1 MARIIA
7 FVNQKGGVAKTTSA
21 INVGAGLALA
31 GKKVL
36 LIDLDAQGHLTFS
49 LGVDAYEL
57 DNTVYE
63 VFKGDADASQA
74 ILSIDNKYDLIPSD
88 IRLSG
93 LEMELSA
100 MAGREFILK
109 EALEAIESQYDYI
122 LLDCPPSL
130 ALITLNALTAAKE
143 KFIPIQ
149 AEFLALHGMKQ
160 LLQVVELVR
169 KRLNP
174 ALSLAGVITT
184 FYDRRKLLNQQVQE
198 KIITTF
204 GDKSFKTMIRNNVAL
219 AEAQAFNLDI
229 FAYKP
234 TSNGAKDYKDLV
246 DEILLQEEKQHE

>member
-36 LIDLDAQGHLTFS
+36 MVDLDAQGHLTFG
-49 LGVDAYEL
+49 LGVSAHKM
-57 DNTVYE
+57 DNTIYE
-63 VFKGDADASQA
+63 VFKEGIDASQA
-74 ILSIDNKYDLIPSD
+74 VLNVAGRYDIIPAD
-88 IRLSG
+88 IRLSS

-100 MAGREFILK
+100 IAGRELILK
-109 EALEAIESQYDYI
+109 EALEQIEAQYDYI
-122 LLDCPPSL
+122 LLDCPP
-130 ALITLNALTAAKE
+130 ALGLLTLNGLTAAKE
-143 KFIPIQ
+143 VFVPIQ

-160 LLQVVELVR
+160 LLQVIELVR

-234 TSNGAKDYKDLV
+234 TSNGAKDYKDLI
-246 DEILLQEEKQHE
+246 DEILLQEEKTT